1 MFLLLTRW
9 LKGLI
14 IGWITGLIFAM
25 IGRML
30 ERALGGSLNGSMADS
45 MRRGPQSDSI
55 KRPHTGPQDNNIIDT
70 IWVGMSAAQ
79 LQSTLGHPTAQHTNT
94 DGSFLWSYP
103 NMDVTLERNTVKGWT
118 YKN

>member
-30 ERALGGSLNGSMADS
+30 ERALGGSMNGSMGDGE
-45 MRRGPQSDSI
+45 RGPMSDSL
-55 KRPHTGPQDNNIIDT
+55 KRPRTQQPNDNIIDT
-70 IWVGMSAAQ
+70 IWVGMSATQ
-79 LQSTLGHPTAQHTNT
+79 MQSTLGRPVSQQSNP

-103 NMDVTLERNTVKGWT
+103 NMDVTLERNAVKGWT